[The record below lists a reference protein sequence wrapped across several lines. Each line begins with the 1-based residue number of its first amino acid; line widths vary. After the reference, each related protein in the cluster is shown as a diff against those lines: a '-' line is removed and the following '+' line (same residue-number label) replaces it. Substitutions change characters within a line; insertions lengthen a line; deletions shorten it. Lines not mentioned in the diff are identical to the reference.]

1 MFDHRLCVLTMHE
14 NYTSVTS
21 AEMMAIWPMIWL
33 RVEGFDGFARGEG
46 RCRDD
51 GLDPAG
57 RRCEFL
63 QDEGMAGKLGV
74 VGGGVADNMLYL
86 HHKT

>member
-1 MFDHRLCVLTMHE
+1 MRG
-14 NYTSVTS
+14 VTS

-33 RVEGFDGFARGEG
+33 RVEGFDRFARGEG

-63 QDEGMAGKLGV
+63 QDEGMAGKLRV
-74 VGGGVADNMLYL
+74 VGRGV
-86 HHKT
+86 